1 MGPHGSARNSKRAH
15 RASTHECGRGA
26 AARNPHGRGDDRA
39 DRLTSWHEPCITMA
53 PRGNTPRAKRR
64 RPYDSA
70 RSARHVHCPPHRV
83 PNAPRARGTTCGA
96 DRAAHNEQSTGPAVA
111 ACGAC
116 HTRDTA
122 ARRVACNTCTHV
134 QSNPLCRVP
143 NAGATSD
150 RMPLATHSGADRP
163 ATAVH
168 AHAIALATRQACAP
182 CIPHDTGTAP
192 TARHTFC
199 PHTPGHAPYHLAAP
213 DGSAWQR
220 PQLQARAPRLH
231 T

>member
-134 QSNPLCRVP
+134 QSNPVP
-143 NAGATSD
+143 SAGATSD
-150 RMPLATHSGADRP
+150 RMPLATHTQQRCGSAHVFAPHRTSAARPRRSSRGHAAACLAWAPRRQSGASRTHTITP
-163 ATAVH
+163 NS
-168 AHAIALATRQACAP
+168 TR
-182 CIPHDTGTAP
+182 
-192 TARHTFC
+192 
-199 PHTPGHAPYHLAAP
+199 
-213 DGSAWQR
+213 
-220 PQLQARAPRLH
+220 RASH
-231 T
+231 